1 MAPFKKSP
9 KAPTWGKTT
18 PPKKPLVGA
27 EPKAAFNWF
36 PGHMMKAMREI
47 QAKVNLVDIVI
58 EIRDARIPIVSG
70 NQALT
75 KSMSGKTRL
84 ILLNKAN
91 LADPVMNEKWA
102 QWFEQQGEPFL
113 FINCLDKSSV
123 KQVLT
128 KARGLIEKKR
138 RESNEAIKAKGKYRL
153 MVIGLP
159 NTGKSTFIN
168 SIANRNAVKVADKPG
183 QTQHNLWVQI
193 DDEMELLDTPGIM
206 PPEIERDEHKLW
218 LCLINAV
225 PAAIV
230 GEEDPACYLI
240 KYLLKHKIT
249 AFQQRYKLDSFEL
262 SVDEALVKIATV
274 RGCLK
279 QKGLPDLDR
288 VYKLVLQDFRAGE
301 LGRISLGS
309 PTGLV
314 G

>member
-1 MAPFKKSP
+1 MSSFKKTNKSP
-9 KAPTWGKTT
+9 RWGKTI
-18 PPKKPLVGA
+18 PPKKPVIGA

-36 PGHMMKAMREI
+36 PGHMMKAMRDI

-58 EIRDARIPIVSG
+58 EIRDARVPIASG

-91 LADPVMNEKWA
+91 LADPMMNEKWGK
-102 QWFEQQGEPFL
+102 WFEQHGEPYL
-113 FINCLDKSSV
+113 FINCLEKSSV

-128 KARGLIEKKR
+128 MARGLIEKKR
-138 RESNEAIKAKGKYRL
+138 RESNEDIRPKEKYRL
-153 MVIGLP
+153 MIIGLP

-168 SIANRNAVKVADKPG
+168 SVANRNAVKVADRPG
-183 QTQHNLWVQI
+183 QTQHNLWVQV

-206 PPEIERDEHKLW
+206 PPEIESDEHKIW
-218 LCLINAV
+218 LSLINAI

-240 KYLLKHKIT
+240 KYFLKHKT
-249 AFQQRYKLDSFEL
+249 AEFQQRYKLESFEINL
-262 SVDEALVKIATV
+262 DEALVAIATV

-279 QKGLPDLDR
+279 AKGLPDLNR
-288 VYKLVLQDFRAGE
+288 VYKLVLMDFRAGE
-301 LGRISLGS
+301 LGKISLGKV
-309 PTGLV
+309 P
-314 G
+314 

>member
-1 MAPFKKSP
+1 MPFSKSKK
-9 KAPTWGKTT
+9 KPTWGKT
-18 PPKKPLVGA
+18 PAPKKPVIGA

-47 QAKVNLVDIVI
+47 QAKVATVDIVI

-70 NQALT
+70 NRTLT
-75 KSMSGKTRL
+75 GSMAGKSRL

-91 LADPVMNEKWA
+91 LADPVMNEAWS
-102 QWFEQQGEPFL
+102 QWFEKEGEPFL
-113 FINCLDKSSV
+113 FINCLDKSSM

-138 RESNEAIKAKGKYRL
+138 RESNDEVKQKQKYRL

-168 SIANRNAVKVADKPG
+168 SVAQKNAVKVADKPG
-183 QTQHNLWVQI
+183 QTQHNLWVKV
-193 DDEMELLDTPGIM
+193 DEEMELLDTPGIM
-206 PPEIERDEHKLW
+206 PPEIERDEHKIW
-218 LCLINAV
+218 LALINAI

-240 KYLLKHKIT
+240 KYFLKNKSPE
-249 AFQQRYKLDSFEL
+249 FMERYKLETFDMT
-262 SVDEALVKIATV
+262 VDEALAKIAAV

-279 QKGLPDLDR
+279 QKGMPDLER
-288 VYKLVLQDFRAGE
+288 VFKLVLMDFRGGE
-301 LGRISLGS
+301 IGKISFGT
-309 PTGLV
+309 PPK
-314 G
+314 